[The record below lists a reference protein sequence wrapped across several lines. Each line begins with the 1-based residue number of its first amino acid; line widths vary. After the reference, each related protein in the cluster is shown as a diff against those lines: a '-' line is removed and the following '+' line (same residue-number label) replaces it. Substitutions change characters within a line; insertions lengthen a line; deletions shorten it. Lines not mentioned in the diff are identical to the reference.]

1 MFSKKKKFFK
11 KKLKEIDYAI
21 WDLEFKIKKSRQIR
35 EGVRLDRD
43 RAIEN
48 LQHVES
54 ALKRDVSKEDKEKME
69 KERDTIKDNVSR
81 YESQMKMIDSE
92 IDGGEPTE
100 YSPSGVGILE
110 RIKSLYELKEMY
122 KEYIKSL

>member
-1 MFSKKKKFFK
+1 
-11 KKLKEIDYAI
+11 
-21 WDLEFKIKKSRQIR
+21 
-35 EGVRLDRD
+35 
-43 RAIEN
+43 
-48 LQHVES
+48 
-54 ALKRDVSKEDKEKME
+54 ME